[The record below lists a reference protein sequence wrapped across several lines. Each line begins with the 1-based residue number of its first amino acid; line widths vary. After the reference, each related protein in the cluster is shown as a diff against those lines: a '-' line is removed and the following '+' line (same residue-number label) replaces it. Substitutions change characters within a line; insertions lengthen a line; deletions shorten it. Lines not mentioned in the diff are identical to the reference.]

1 MNYGY
6 IRVRTDR
13 QTVAKGPA
21 RERGRPFLLTGGTK
35 KRGPQP
41 GPA

>member
-6 IRVRTDR
+6 IRVSTGR
-13 QTVAKGPA
+13 QTVAKVPA
-21 RERGRPFLLTGGTK
+21 RERRGPDLLTGGTK